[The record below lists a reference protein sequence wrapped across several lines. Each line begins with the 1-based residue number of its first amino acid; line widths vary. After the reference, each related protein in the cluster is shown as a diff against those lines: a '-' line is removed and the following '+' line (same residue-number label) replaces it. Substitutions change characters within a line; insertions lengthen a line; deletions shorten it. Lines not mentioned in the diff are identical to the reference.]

1 MTLTHILP
9 TLRRSI
15 PDPLQPDR
23 WPAHTD
29 AGIADI
35 TISGVSLL
43 RLVDWCDSPCVH
55 TAAAVVPGSGG
66 RASTTELG
74 SVVVMTV
81 EDVTRTSEGAT
92 VVTTDA
98 NLGSCRAVLTEL
110 RLIGRASTAP
120 DEIVI
125 LRAASETS
133 GDRVTADAPVVCLP
147 SDVRVGDL
155 LVVPC
160 LGVGPRLG
168 DIRVHPVAMLPHCG
182 R

>member
-9 TLRRSI
+9 TLRRSL
-15 PDPLQPDR
+15 PDPLRSDR

-55 TAAAVVPGSGG
+55 TAAAVMPGSGG
-66 RASTTELG
+66 RASSTELG

-81 EDVTRTSEGAT
+81 ESVTLDAEGAT

-98 NLGSCRAVLTEL
+98 TLGSCRAIYSEL
-110 RLIGRASTAP
+110 RLIGRASTAR
-120 DEIVI
+120 DTMVA
-125 LRAASETS
+125 LCAASEASRDGAT
-133 GDRVTADAPVVCLP
+133 TEATVVRLP
-147 SDVRVGDL
+147 SDVRDGDL
-155 LVVPC
+155 LVLPC

-168 DIRVHPVAMLPHCG
+168 DIRVHPVSVLPHCG

>member
-15 PDPLQPDR
+15 PDPLRPDR
-23 WPAHTD
+23 WPAHTA

-43 RLVDWCDSPCVH
+43 RLVDWCDTPCVH
-55 TAAAVVPGSGG
+55 TAAAVAPGSSG
-66 RASTTELG
+66 RASSTELG

-81 EDVTRTSEGAT
+81 EDVTRTSAGDT
-92 VVTTDA
+92 VVTIDA
-98 NLGSCRAVLTEL
+98 DLGSCRAVFSEL

-120 DEIVI
+120 DAIVT
-125 LRAASETS
+125 LRAGSATSVDRARAETPAV
-133 GDRVTADAPVVCLP
+133 RLP
-147 SDVRVGDL
+147 SDMRVGDL

-168 DIRVHPVAMLPHCG
+168 DIRVHPVVVLSHCG